1 MRKEIKMVK
10 DIYSNIAERTNGDIY
25 IGVVGPV
32 RTGKSTFIKRFMEN
46 LVIPNITSDF
56 MRERALDELPQ
67 SAAGKTIMTTEPK
80 FIPEEA
86 VKVDLGDGASF
97 NVRLIDC
104 VGYIVPSSLGYIENE
119 QPRMVMTSW
128 FDEEIPFNMAAE
140 IGTQKV
146 ITDHSTIG
154 LVVTTDGS
162 VTDIPRSEYA
172 ECEERVIRELN
183 ELGKPFVV
191 ILNTV
196 SPDSAETKRLAD
208 ELTARYDAKVIPVNC
223 LELGENDIKEILRE
237 ILFSFP
243 IKEINIR
250 TARWINT
257 LEKGHW
263 LRSEILGCI
272 REAAKDIRLVREAE
286 TAVSAMSECPHVV
299 KAEISSIDLGKGSVT
314 ITAELDSSLFY
325 KILGEA
331 TGIEIESES
340 DLMPLLMEFN
350 EIRRKYQ
357 RIEPALAEVEATGY
371 GIVMPELDELTLEE
385 PKIIRQGGK
394 YGVKLKA
401 SAPSIHLMKANINTT
416 VSPIVGTERQS
427 EELVMYLLDGF
438 DEDPTKI
445 WESNIF
451 GKSLHELVNEGLHN
465 KLYKMPVEARMK
477 LQETLQRV
485 INDGCSGLIC
495 FIL

>member
-1 MRKEIKMVK
+1 MNK
-10 DIYSNIAERTNGDIY
+10 DIYSNIAERTGGDIY

-32 RTGKSTFIKRFMEN
+32 RTGKSTFIKRFMET
-46 LVIPNITSDF
+46 LVIPNIRSDY
-56 MRERALDELPQ
+56 MKERALDELPQ

-86 VKVDLGDGASF
+86 VQIDLGEGAGF

-104 VGYIVPSSLGYIENE
+104 VGYIVPSAIGYIEND

-146 ITDHSTIG
+146 ISDHSTIG
-154 LVVTTDGS
+154 LVITADGS
-162 VTDIPRSEYA
+162 VTDIPRSEYE
-172 ECEERVIRELN
+172 ECEERVIGELK

-196 SPDSAETKRLAD
+196 NPSSPDARKLAAD
-208 ELTARYDAKVIPVNC
+208 LTEKYDAKVIPVNC
-223 LELGENDIKEILRE
+223 LSLEEEDIREILRE
-237 ILFSFP
+237 LLYSFP
-243 IKEINIR
+243 VKEINIR
-250 TARWINT
+250 TARWINS
-257 LEKGHW
+257 LDKNHW
-263 LRSEILGCI
+263 LRSDILSCI
-272 REAAKDIRLVREAE
+272 RESARDIRLVREA
-286 TAVSAMSECPHVV
+286 ADAAKVMADCPHIVSAAV
-299 KAEISSIDLGKGSVT
+299 SSIDLGKGIVT
-314 ITAELDSSLFY
+314 INADLDSSLFY
-325 KILGEA
+325 RILGEE
-331 TGIEIESES
+331 TGIEIQSES
-340 DLMPLLMEFN
+340 DLMPLLMELN
-350 EIRRKYQ
+350 DIKRKYS
-357 RIEPALAEVEATGY
+357 RIAPALEEVEATGY
-371 GIVMPELDELTLEE
+371 GIVMPEMEELSLDE

-394 YGVKLKA
+394 YGVKLRA

-416 VSPIVGTERQS
+416 VSPIVGTEKQS

-438 DEDPTKI
+438 GEDPTRI

-451 GKSLHELVNEGLHN
+451 GKSLHELVNEGLHS
-465 KLYKMPVEARMK
+465 KLSKMPVDARMK
-477 LQETLQRV
+477 LQETLERV

>member
-1 MRKEIKMVK
+1 MNK
-10 DIYSNIAERTNGDIY
+10 DIYNNIAERTGGDIY

-32 RTGKSTFIKRFMEN
+32 RTGKSTFIKRFMES
-46 LVIPNITSDF
+46 LVIPNIRSDF
-56 MRERALDELPQ
+56 MKERAIDELPQ

-86 VKVDLGDGASF
+86 VQVDLGEGAGF

-104 VGYIVPSSLGYIENE
+104 VGYIVPSSIGYIEND

-154 LVVTTDGS
+154 LVITTDGS
-162 VTDIPRSEYA
+162 VTDIPRSEYE
-172 ECEERVIRELN
+172 ECEERVIGELK
-183 ELGKPFVV
+183 ELGKPFIV

-196 SPDSAETKRLAD
+196 NPASPDARKLAAD
-208 ELTARYDAKVIPVNC
+208 LTEKYDAKVIPVNC
-223 LELGENDIKEILRE
+223 LSLEEEDIREILRE
-237 ILFSFP
+237 LLYSFP
-243 IKEINIR
+243 VREINIR
-250 TARWINT
+250 TARWINS
-257 LEKGHW
+257 LDKDHW
-263 LRSEILGCI
+263 LRSDILACI
-272 REAAKDIRLVREAE
+272 RSSAKDIRLVREA
-286 TAVSAMSECPHVV
+286 ADAAKAMADCPHIVSAAV
-299 KAEISSIDLGKGSVT
+299 SSIDLGKGIVT
-314 ITAELDSSLFY
+314 ISADLDSSLFY
-325 KILGEA
+325 RILGEE
-331 TGIEIESES
+331 TGNDIQSES
-340 DLMPLLMEFN
+340 DLMPLLMELN
-350 EIRRKYQ
+350 DIKRKYS
-357 RIEPALAEVEATGY
+357 RIAPALEEVEATGY
-371 GIVMPELDELTLEE
+371 GIVMPEMEELSLDE

-394 YGVKLKA
+394 YGVKLRA

-416 VSPIVGTERQS
+416 VSPIVGTEKQS

-438 DEDPTKI
+438 GEDPTRI

-451 GKSLHELVNEGLHN
+451 GKSLHELVNEGLHS
-465 KLYKMPVEARMK
+465 KLSKMPVDARMK
-477 LQETLQRV
+477 LQETLERV

>member
-1 MRKEIKMVK
+1 MVK
-10 DIYSNIAERTNGDIY
+10 DIYSNIAERTGGDIY

-32 RTGKSTFIKRFMEN
+32 RTGKSTFIKRFMET
-46 LVIPNITSDF
+46 LVIPNIKSEY
-56 MRERALDELPQ
+56 MRERAVDELPQ

-86 VKVDLGDGASF
+86 VEVSVGGGASF

-154 LVVTTDGS
+154 LVITTDGS
-162 VTDIPRSEYA
+162 VTDIPREEYE
-172 ECEERVIRELN
+172 ECEERVIRELK

-196 SPDSAETKRLAD
+196 APDSAETKALAERLTD
-208 ELTARYDAKVIPVNC
+208 KYDAKVIPVNC
-223 LELGENDIKEILRE
+223 LELDETDIRSIISE

-243 IKEINIR
+243 VREINIR
-250 TARWINT
+250 TAGWINS

-263 LRSEILGCI
+263 LKTEILDCI
-272 REAAKDIRLVREAE
+272 RNAAKDVKLVREA
-286 TAVSAMSECPHVV
+286 ASAAEAMGECPDVV
-299 KAEISSIDLGKGSVT
+299 KAEVTAIDLGTGSVT
-314 ITAELDSSLFY
+314 ITADLDSSLFY
-325 KILGEA
+325 RILGET
-331 TGIEIESES
+331 TGIEIESET
-340 DLMPLLMEFN
+340 DLMPLLMELSD
-350 EIRRKYQ
+350 IRRKYQ
-357 RIEPALAEVEATGY
+357 RIQPALEEVEATGY
-371 GIVMPELDELTLEE
+371 GIVMPEMEELTLEE

-438 DEDPTKI
+438 ENDPARI

-451 GKSLHELVNEGLHN
+451 GKSLHELVNEGLHS
-465 KLYKMPVEARMK
+465 KLCKMPTDARMK
-477 LQETLQRV
+477 LQETLERV